1 MLYDKDGSTLVHTLW
16 KQPSLK
22 VTKTNLQISPGVR
35 IYWQSDMN
43 TNSDVT
49 PCMVKYLNIEYDIY
63 VVTIKTNIKNMTY
76 M

>member
-1 MLYDKDGSTLVHTLW
+1 MLYDKEGSALVHTLW

-49 PCMVKYLNIEYDIY
+49 PCIEYDIY
-63 VVTIKTNIKNMTY
+63 VVTIKTKTKNMTY

>member
-1 MLYDKDGSTLVHTLW
+1 MLYDKEGSALVHTLW

-49 PCMVKYLNIEYDIY
+49 PLYGQILKYRIWHICSN
-63 VVTIKTNIKNMTY
+63 NKN
-76 M
+76 